1 LVREQV
7 ANYGATAGGNAPA
20 VPLTTRSSFPP
31 SGSAEVVANPNAG
44 GIGVPQSVW
53 MNANESCPTGEV
65 IANPETGS
73 WATCEYH
80 EWYESESIP
89 EAVRCPGSCSCS
101 NAEAISNTHGSDVVL
116 GIDLNFDPE
125 FPCDLFKFFFG
136 IPKSEYQIVKGFAQ
150 VIADCSSLD
159 ESSAGIYW
167 VSGPECNIN
176 SNSEIGSVAAPV
188 MLISAASE
196 TILQGGA
203 TIFGLLYISDS
214 EDPDATV
221 EARGNNIVYG
231 ATVVDAEI
239 GNYNGTFQ
247 VIYNETLIQLAGGQ
261 GGLGNVIG
269 GWSDFHPDWD

>member
-1 LVREQV
+1 
-7 ANYGATAGGNAPA
+7 
-20 VPLTTRSSFPP
+20 
-31 SGSAEVVANPNAG
+31 
-44 GIGVPQSVW
+44 
-53 MNANESCPTGEV
+53 
-65 IANPETGS
+65 
-73 WATCEYH
+73 
-80 EWYESESIP
+80 
-89 EAVRCPGSCSCS
+89 
-101 NAEAISNTHGSDVVL
+101 
-116 GIDLNFDPE
+116 
-125 FPCDLFKFFFG
+125 
-136 IPKSEYQIVKGFAQ
+136 